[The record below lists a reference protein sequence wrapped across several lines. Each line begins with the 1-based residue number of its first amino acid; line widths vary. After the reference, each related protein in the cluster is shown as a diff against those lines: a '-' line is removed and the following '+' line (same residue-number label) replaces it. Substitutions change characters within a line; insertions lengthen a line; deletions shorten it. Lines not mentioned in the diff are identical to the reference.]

1 VGNVRELDNPTFS
14 GLWNAGDGGFTVPI
28 LEGDTQFATD
38 PGKVRAW
45 SHHLRDQVGKPIVVE
60 ADISGL
66 PVRFIGRTEPDK
78 WDGHPPNLV
87 DDVYY
92 PSTSTGIGV
101 IGPISVDR
109 IKRLWLVR
117 SDKQGDDL
125 EFANWDEF
133 VKYRDSGG
141 GTAQAP
147 IPEDVLPPDYDKD
160 YNRGFR
166 FHGDLDRADADGR
179 TANNAW
185 YDGYLDAATGRP
197 KWTARERRRAGQSV
211 FAPIVQSP
219 MRQATEED
227 LAREGFVPTTPEQV
241 QRARDMRFA
250 AQHPVNRR
258 AVRLRRAM
266 AEGTYQPGVTQ
277 APIEG
282 SSVAQS
288 PIVGWKPKVQDMGPA
303 HRQIIDPNT
312 ERVLFDVEQDE
323 HGVWSVHP
331 PTVSA
336 GLGEMFGTWGAAKQ
350 WALKYADLQRDGK
363 ELPDSEGNFWP
374 AAQGPL
380 VTPPMEILDE
390 VGPPEPP
397 GRHDLF
403 GTGHVDGPSTT
414 FDERLTR
421 CYELAAS
428 ALFAGAPE
436 GSVLVHGSIHGYG
449 APRRIG
455 HAWLNLPDGTVWEP
469 ITAKVYDKDA
479 WTAYARARE
488 ERVYTKDQ
496 AAKELIGSGHYGR
509 WHESEYPGVLPAE
522 IAQNVMPETEPT
534 PITFMGRPV
543 AMAEVDA
550 SNITSTRVVT
560 AFIPVKSG
568 DSWEA
573 WPVGVLTWDKDT
585 KSIELLYVND
595 DAERLGLAT
604 AMYQYARSIEPG
616 LKHSTERSPAGTAW
630 ARSTGEPVPAVTRTL
645 TDDEAYAMGS
655 RLVVGISG
663 FGPEDMIGEPVLAT
677 KPDAPPTEPAQG
689 PIAQGPIAVAET
701 EDLTGIPQENI
712 DEYHRMLAAADAL
725 DAEGLYAQYSML
737 PGREVTQR
745 VRDEVHRNLFYG
757 EPKAD
762 LDTLMA
768 KEIESVRQN
777 MRWRAEDY
785 IRGVRDRLE
794 WIRKDQETR
803 EEAAR
808 WRENLKPVAD
818 PGPILDL
825 EAADARI
832 EVEPDTE
839 REPRLA
845 EAHGRQARML
855 AAALPQGYTLFF
867 PGRDRE
873 SGTAGGWASDGTYR
887 GEIMRDGRPVG
898 HFTRVFDPES
908 GDVFNEHLDVSIPG
922 LGVGT
927 QWVARSV
934 EAERAAGYKRLH
946 VRAGLES
953 GGIVWAKAGFQFD
966 VVDPENDSVDSG
978 PGFGQHPL
986 LALKAS
992 VDPEIVAWRHMHP
1005 VAYPVADGY
1014 GVGTPTPQEMYDA
1027 GGKVRNLLKG
1037 SEWTGVMDLTEAK
1050 TTVKTG
1056 LTVFREYVAR
1066 HPLGDPEAAEFD
1078 RAPESTPEVK
1088 AIGHIAQHAVGAVAD
1103 VIPKRGW
1110 WAGTG
1115 FREEL
1120 VIRNPQGEFAGRVGG
1135 PGQIGGIAQS
1145 PIHPDNPA
1153 LHQPRQFPP
1162 HYHSHGAPWTSDQF
1176 AALSTQDLLDRYQ
1189 VEDRGYESAR
1199 APDILRAYRDE
1210 RDAINAEIDR
1220 RISAMTDTELDTT
1233 LDAELRRDRRDNTRA
1248 SGGGDDRYVYEYQR
1262 RLMAE
1267 RRRRNPPPVIPEP
1280 VPEVP
1285 AEPAPPQPALLTGPQ
1300 FAAEDRLRRRWPS
1313 ALRTLRRKESAD
1325 SLRERIDDAS
1335 MEIEAEPDLP
1345 TTVPVDDEAMDVRLD
1360 VLDRALTGGDRG
1372 EVLAAYHGLLS
1383 ELRDQ
1388 WSTPAGTQHP
1398 DDWKPMEEV
1407 IADLDK
1413 RISALTPPAPAEAPV
1428 GVAAGAI
1435 PEPSPPEDFRAM
1447 WADGLAQF
1455 GVEARDTDTMEML
1468 SEALNAAYHADPT
1481 PYADNVSIGQA
1492 RMRAGTDAAT
1502 WSLIRSREAQ
1512 GPAITQ
1518 GLMPEPVAV
1527 RLPTPE
1533 RMMWGELL
1541 PGDVIVPDRWN
1552 EDEYT
1557 VAAIKNSLRAPGSM
1571 DITVVAADGTQEFI
1585 QEIYPARVEVR
1596 AKVPR
1601 APGTPTLLAQAPLPD
1616 PPLDGTR
1623 YGFWSNE
1630 MLRAQLDYVQRDT
1643 SSPQIMEQI
1652 DSLNAELA
1660 RRALNDADWRTA
1672 LPAEPVPVAA
1682 QSPIAEGESAADKA
1696 RAWAKVSGVA
1706 DWETT
1711 QPWNRSREDFAAGRV
1726 PGITLD
1732 PDAVRGWTAMW
1743 DYGNGI
1749 IINDSF
1755 FDGTPETKRGLLYH
1769 EAGHAVGFTVTSG
1782 VDIGP
1787 LMGPFRRPGGAAT
1800 FDFISPF
1807 GSGELGPTMS
1817 NHDNH
1822 PSEIL
1827 ADAYGELASG
1837 EAGYYH
1843 DPGTDELFARV
1854 GEVATELG
1862 FPVQD
1867 RNAKPPLPTW
1877 EEWRPG
1883 KSDITGKDTWE
1894 RRPAGTGYAPD
1905 LINVTRDGRG
1915 KYHWGVY
1922 TEARNTQGDETTLA
1936 KAKAAANAAH
1946 QRLRAEPPPPT
1957 VAHAV
1962 LAPAQRH
1969 TLRPMPEWLFDDQV
1983 SQYPPDGPDGVGY
1996 YKGVIDDTRHVDCL
2010 LYRKDGK
2017 ILGIL
2022 NYYPQDMPP
2031 YEMQGNFLVVVDP
2044 AHRREGIGT
2053 ALVAEAVRRFGADPN
2068 EQQVTALG
2076 RALNE
2081 SMGYDGLDSPPQ
2093 VAAGVM
2099 DAAVDWLGARW
2110 LTRTEAQPIVERPAR
2125 DLPVIESDLNDQLAA
2140 MGIDHKA
2147 ADVEVTDLLHEGL
2160 LNDDP
2165 VITADFPATPQHPGG
2180 VAVSL
2185 SRADARAWV
2194 DAVEADV
2201 QIPEPDLGRL
2211 VGQAEPG
2218 PGVRRAYRLAR
2229 QRGWTPR
2236 PGDRR
2241 PSLFRPIE
2249 SSPRRRPGSLWI
2261 DRGLAT
2267 GTVQGD
2273 IIVQPGDLYRPTR
2286 SVHVP
2291 GGTELISVQPGWEGT
2306 APGDGHY
2313 TTLSGQDVVLHNHV
2327 RAEDA
2332 SFAAVGVNVSAVN
2345 RSGRV
2350 TASTQGPDG
2359 KQHFVG
2365 DIGWYADGEISDVLV
2380 MPQYR
2385 MQGVATALL
2394 AYARSINPNVHHSE
2408 IQTDAGAAWASVAQG
2423 PIAEGNVPELAI
2435 APMPDQHFTTPD
2447 GVDVTLHK
2455 NTDAGLVSDL
2465 AGGNRVTASVDG
2477 SRIGELRWYGA
2488 SPFRGGEWGE
2498 ISSVFVT
2505 PDYRMQGVATA
2516 MLGFARQVDPD
2527 VHHSDVLT
2535 PDGAA
2540 WSQVAAGPIAQ
2551 GDIAWVNDQPPTGR
2565 PYANYTDARLHMAL
2579 WDAADPTADTIL
2591 EEPKGTPEQTARIL
2605 AELTA
2610 EDDRRKGRADGL
2622 TPAQRLEKY
2631 GLTLGTMPPTG
2642 GPVQRLSP
2650 HAKSIM
2656 ASVNGEYVGH
2666 IFWNENT
2673 GEVEDIYVHDEFQ
2686 RLGVGTT
2693 LWVEAKARDPKVHHS
2708 PTQTEAGRA
2717 WAQVVQAPLMPGQIT
2732 EQPGDEHYTTPSGQD
2747 VLLHNHTQPWEM
2759 LDESGGRVSA
2769 AIRTDFG
2776 WQMVGSLWWHGGEPE
2791 SATNS
2796 FEWYQPGEIGYVSVD
2811 PQYRMQGIATEM
2823 LRFARTK
2830 DPRVS
2835 HSPVQSREGA
2845 AWAQVAQSDLPQEP
2859 DTMPAI
2865 LPRSADGDPLMPGT
2879 KAILNSRAFK
2889 EQFPDDE
2896 RIGHRSVTVV
2906 SVGRGTVDVTIDDNP
2921 SQGLPDYP
2929 GVFTFKAKDLF
2940 GAHGGG
2946 DMPTGYGANGRRIN
2960 IGSVVQTAGGK
2971 FGALDGNYGVVVGAA
2986 SGEREGDWWQVRYEG
3001 AVVDQPAYALRV
3013 TASTQKFNNLAEDLY
3028 IGDMIDWVDNKGV
3041 THTDKVITLDYTSDN
3056 KVLVAIKPRPE
3067 PGTMVPTQPVLT
3079 FAFKDPVRFTRP
3091 SDLQQGAPATPEELK
3106 AIRAAAVAALPQDHS
3121 LIGKRRVNF
3130 EDDDELVRLK
3140 AKQEMFHTEAS
3151 EWAAWRDGAP
3161 ASTLTEAK
3169 PPYELYADP
3178 SGEPYYKDSPMDAEQ
3193 VQVYID
3199 QSERSAARFQ
3209 RQYEEYYNWKW
3220 NQDPEFGRLGYKYV
3234 PDVAPDG
3241 GPGPETLAALDTV
3254 REAGA
3259 KLSAAVEARYQ
3270 ELLRRSGRPDP
3281 ALLEAQASLLD
3292 ERRAN
3297 LIHREDQLAER
3308 LNLAY
3313 AKDKYGMEHPNNDVF
3328 NIEDPE
3334 ERQRVTRDIFGPGAD
3349 DRLIASDEGKALRN
3363 ERKALAEEAAKVEA
3377 QMSTQRWK
3385 ESKAMHSVAAAQIL
3399 AETRPTG
3406 EFVMLHEA
3414 GHGFMA
3420 GTPENPEPPSPEPS
3434 LLTELRVV
3442 HPPRPTSEPEKV
3454 PLVDI
3459 KVGDKVLAPPP
3470 HGVSDVIAVERVGDP
3485 PPEGTDDLR
3494 PFLLTVIDSTGG
3506 TIKARFDV
3514 ANTIASGKTPALDAF
3529 RGGRVEIGNTPD
3541 PVALKALTEALNMYP
3556 ADWVR
3561 LAAGRGPLT
3570 LNPDD
3575 GTQRG
3580 SYVVDTNSLN
3590 LPKAPGDERPEHR
3603 LNRLHTATHETGH
3616 MMEQSV
3622 PGLKALEWAYHTERT
3637 TDRSKNGAVMHKP
3650 PEYGQEVGRRRRS
3663 GRNAMQPLAKLTG
3676 VPYPDWEQA
3685 RADDYVH
3692 PYSGKGYAP
3701 GGPDGMR
3708 ELFTTMVESLLAG
3721 SRYTDDDSQAWVLG
3735 VLATL

>member
-1 VGNVRELDNPTFS
+1 MGDWVVPNTDTPEVKSARSRIGGIVTHVPDWLPDTHVGGWASIGGFREDLVVRDPEGRFADKPGIGGIGTPDVGRAVQAPLPDSPPDRVGIPLRNITRVVIDGREVDAYDAVVAPDAPLVYRNVGNVRELDNPTFS

-92 PSTSTGIGV
+92 PSTNTGIGV

-397 GRHDLF
+397 GHRDLF
-403 GTGHVDGPSTT
+403 GTGHVDGPSAT
-414 FDERLTR
+414 FDQRITR
-421 CYELAAS
+421 CYELAAN

-436 GSVLVHGSIHGYG
+436 GSELVHGSIHGYG

-509 WHESEYPGVLPAE
+509 WHDSEYPGVPPAE
-522 IAQNVMPETEPT
+522 IAQNMPEAAEP
-534 PITFMGRPV
+534 
-543 AMAEVDA
+543 
-550 SNITSTRVVT
+550 
-560 AFIPVKSG
+560 
-568 DSWEA
+568 
-573 WPVGVLTWDKDT
+573 
-585 KSIELLYVND
+585 SI
-595 DAERLGLAT
+595 
-604 AMYQYARSIEPG
+604 AR
-616 LKHSTERSPAGTAW
+616 
-630 ARSTGEPVPAVTRTL
+630 
-645 TDDEAYAMGS
+645 
-655 RLVVGISG
+655 
-663 FGPEDMIGEPVLAT
+663 
-677 KPDAPPTEPAQG
+677 G
-689 PIAQGPIAVAET
+689 PIVAEPSYVPDVNYDT
-701 EDLTGIPQENI
+701 PLPTDTPDFTGIPQHNI
-712 DEYHRMLAAADAL
+712 DEYNETVAA
-725 DAEGLYAQYSML
+725 
-737 PGREVTQR
+737 GRESAAEATNPQQAQEMIDNAR
-745 VRDEVHRNLFYG
+745 RY
-757 EPKAD
+757 AD
-762 LDTLMA
+762 T
-768 KEIESVRQN
+768 
-777 MRWRAEDY
+777 
-785 IRGVRDRLE
+785 RLE
-794 WIRKDQETR
+794 YV
-803 EEAAR
+803 R
-808 WRENLKPVAD
+808 WYYSVKPVTD

-832 EVEPDTE
+832 EVEPGAE
-839 REPRLA
+839 REPRLDG
-845 EAHGRQARML
+845 AHGRDARML

-873 SGTAGGWASDGTYR
+873 TGTAGGWASDGTYR
-887 GEIMRDGRPVG
+887 GEIMRDGNPIA
-898 HFTRVFDPES
+898 HFTRVFNPDS
-908 GDVFNEHLDVSIPG
+908 GDVFNEHLDVKIPG
-922 LGVGT
+922 LGLGT

-966 VVDPENDSVDSG
+966 IIDPENDSADAG
-978 PGFGQHPL
+978 PRFGHHPL
-986 LALKAS
+986 LALEAS
-992 VDPEIVAWRHMHP
+992 EDPEVVAWRHMHP
-1005 VAYPVADGY
+1005 VHYGIARYISDGQ
-1014 GVGTPTPQEMYDA
+1014 GGTIKIGPGNRDRGPNTPTPREMYDA
-1027 GGKVRNLLKG
+1027 GGKVRDLLKG

-1162 HYHSHGAPWTSDQF
+1162 HYHSHGAPWTPDQF

-1248 SGGGDDRYVYEYQR
+1248 SGGGDHDRYVYEYQR

-1360 VLDRALTGGDRG
+1360 VLDRALKGGDRG

-1388 WSTPAGTQHP
+1388 WSTPTGTQHP
-1398 DDWKPMEEV
+1398 DDWKPMEKV

-1643 SSPQIMEQI
+1643 SSPHIMEQI

-1672 LPAEPVPVAA
+1672 LAEPVPVAA
-1682 QSPIAEGESAADKA
+1682 QGPIERFPGGSYKHKRPDDMFQIFLPDGTLIATAKPELTQEDRYLDSGLTRWQYVVEDRNGSPGGSESAQGIRRIVTQTYGPDATIVRVKNPHPDDSPVAA
-1696 RAWAKVSGVA
+1696 RARKFGELSGIN

-1711 QPWNRSREDFAAGRV
+1711 KPWNRSREDFAAGRV
-1726 PGITLD
+1726 PGFELD
-1732 PDAVRGWTAMW
+1732 PEAVPGWTAMW
-1743 DYGNGI
+1743 GGDRI
-1749 IINDSF
+1749 ILNESF
-1755 FDGTPETKRGLLYH
+1755 FDAPERSRRATFWH
-1769 EAGHAVGFTVTSG
+1769 EAGHGVGEALSSG
-1782 VDIGP
+1782 NDLGP
-1787 LMGPFRRPGGAAT
+1787 LMAPFRPEGGGA
-1800 FDFISPF
+1800 FDLVSPL
-1807 GSGELGPTMS
+1807 GVGPTITMR

-1827 ADAYGELASG
+1827 ADAYGDLNDG
-1837 EAGYYH
+1837 TAGYYR
-1843 DPGTDELFARV
+1843 DPGTDELFAKV
-1854 GEVATELG
+1854 AEVAAAIG
-1862 FPVQD
+1862 FPTGD
-1867 RNAKPPLPTW
+1867 RDAKPPQPMW
-1877 EEWRPG
+1877 EEWRQEG
-1883 KSDITGKDTWE
+1883 DDKYV
-1894 RRPAGTGYAPD
+1894 RRPGGGMVT
-1905 LINVTRDGRG
+1905 VTRRSRG
-1915 KYHWGVY
+1915 KYWWFAMAAGR
-1922 TEARNTQGDETTLA
+1922 ESGDQGDETTLA
-1936 KAKAAANAAH
+1936 KAKAAANASLER
-1946 QRLRAEPPPPT
+1946 QLAEHPPE
-1957 VAHAV
+1957 V
-1962 LAPAQRH
+1962 
-1969 TLRPMPEWLFDDQV
+1969 
-1983 SQYPPDGPDGVGY
+1983 
-1996 YKGVIDDTRHVDCL
+1996 
-2010 LYRKDGK
+2010 
-2017 ILGIL
+2017 
-2022 NYYPQDMPP
+2022 
-2031 YEMQGNFLVVVDP
+2031 QG
-2044 AHRREGIGT
+2044 AIT
-2053 ALVAEAVRRFGADPN
+2053 EA
-2068 EQQVTALG
+2068 
-2076 RALNE
+2076 
-2081 SMGYDGLDSPPQ
+2081 
-2093 VAAGVM
+2093 
-2099 DAAVDWLGARW
+2099 
-2110 LTRTEAQPIVERPAR
+2110 LTRPFGLTTTKPVIVERPAR
-2125 DLPVIESDLNDQLAA
+2125 DLPVIEQDLNTQLAA

-2165 VITADFPATPQHPGG
+2165 VITADFPATPDHPNG

-2194 DAVEADV
+2194 DAAEADV

-2218 PGVRRAYRLAR
+2218 PGVRRAYRLIR
-2229 QRGWTPR
+2229 QRGGTPR

-2241 PSLFRPIE
+2241 PALFRPIE
-2249 SSPRRRPGSLWI
+2249 PSPRRRPGSLWI

-2267 GTVQGD
+2267 GTAQGD

-2291 GGTELISVQPGWEGT
+2291 GGTELISVQPGWEGE
-2306 APGDGHY
+2306 APSDRRY
-2313 TTLSGQDVVLHNHV
+2313 RTPSGLDVVLHNHV

-2332 SFAAVGVNVSAVN
+2332 SFAAVGVNVSAVH

-2350 TASTQGPDG
+2350 TASTKGPDG

-2365 DIGWYADGEISDVLV
+2365 DIGWYADGEVSDVLV

-2385 MQGVATALL
+2385 MQGIATELL
-2394 AYARSINPNVHHSE
+2394 AYARTVNPNVHHSE

-2423 PIAEGNVPELAI
+2423 PIAEGVPELAI

-2565 PYANYTDARLHMAL
+2565 PYANYTDARLFMAL

-2686 RLGVGTT
+2686 RLGIGTT

-3199 QSERSAARFQ
+3199 QSQRSAARFQ